1 VSELQTAVL
10 RKAVFIG
17 VTALSLVLFDRQFL
31 RGFDTV
37 GVLKNDPKALAG
49 LLAGWLIAVA
59 LA

>member
-1 VSELQTAVL
+1 MSELGTAVL

-17 VTALSLVLFDRQFL
+17 LTAASLVLFDRKFL
-31 RGFDTV
+31 NGFDTV

-49 LLAGWLIAVA
+49 LLAGWLVAVA